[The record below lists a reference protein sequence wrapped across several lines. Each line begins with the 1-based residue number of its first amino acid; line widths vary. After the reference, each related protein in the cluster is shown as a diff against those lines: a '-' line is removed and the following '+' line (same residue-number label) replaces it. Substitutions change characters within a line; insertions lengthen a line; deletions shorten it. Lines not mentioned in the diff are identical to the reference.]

1 MTILEI
7 METPLQYFMWTHQH
21 STRDNLQRYS
31 EELFQEISPKLKPQV
46 FLLGILRKKNE
57 EPKYIQHPI
66 CI

>member
-1 MTILEI
+1 
-7 METPLQYFMWTHQH
+7 MWTHQH